1 MLSVL
6 FATYNGGKILPA
18 VLSAYSKQNL
28 PKNEWKLI
36 IVDNG
41 SNDNTK
47 EVVNQ
52 YVPLLPIT
60 LLSEPRKG
68 KNVALNTGLSQ
79 IEGDLTVFTDD
90 DVFPHVD
97 WLKELR
103 EAADSHPSYSIFGG
117 PILPKWE
124 SLPEDW
130 ILSWVPLKP
139 TYALLNDQEEGDHGR
154 KSAVFGPNMAVR
166 SSIFQMGYKYDEG
179 VGPKGLSYAMGSETE
194 FLRRLLKD
202 GFKVWYCKNAI
213 VEHFIR
219 SSQMEKGWVLARA
232 IRYGRGSY
240 RLGMVGIKYRAYF
253 QGIPLYLYLEIL
265 NKVYRLGKA
274 KLSGNAEGIF
284 KERWN
289 LNYLFGIALEARNIY
304 KESKNGDTQRP

>member
-18 VLSAYSKQNL
+18 VLETYSKQSL
-28 PKNEWKLI
+28 PKDEWKLI
-36 IVDNG
+36 IVNNG
-41 SNDNTK
+41 SNDNTE

-52 YVPLLPIT
+52 FVSSLPIT
-60 LLSEPRKG
+60 LLSETRKG

-79 IEGDLTVFTDD
+79 IEGDLIVFTDD

-103 EAADSHPSYSIFGG
+103 TAADSHPGYSIFGG

-124 SLPEDW
+124 SPPEDW

-154 KSAVFGPNMAVR
+154 RSAVFGPNMAVR
-166 SSIFQMGYKYDEG
+166 SSIFQMGYRYDEG
-179 VGPKGLSYAMGSETE
+179 VGPKGSSYAMGSETE

-202 GFKVWYCKNAI
+202 GFKVWFCKNAV

-219 SSQMEKGWVLARA
+219 SSQMEKKWVLARA

-240 RLGMVGIKYRAYF
+240 SLGMVGAKYRSF
-253 QGIPLYLYLEIL
+253 FEGIPLYLCLEIL
-265 NKVYRLGKA
+265 NKVYRFGRA
-274 KLSGNAEGIF
+274 KLSRNEEKVF

-289 LNYLFGIALEARNIY
+289 LNYLYGIALEARNIY
-304 KESKNGDTQRP
+304 KESKNGGLQ

>member
-6 FATYNGGKILPA
+6 FATYNGGRVLPA
-18 VLSAYSKQNL
+18 VLEAYSKQSL
-28 PKNEWKLI
+28 SKDEWKII

-41 SNDNTK
+41 SNDNTN
-47 EVVNQ
+47 EVVSKFL
-52 YVPLLPIT
+52 PLLPIT
-60 LLSEPRKG
+60 FLSESRKG
-68 KNVALNTGLSQ
+68 KNVALNTGLSH
-79 IEGDLTVFTDD
+79 IDGDLIVFTDD

-103 EAADSHPSYSIFGG
+103 TAADSHPAYSIFGG

-124 SLPEDW
+124 SPPEDW

-139 TYALLNDQEEGDHGR
+139 TFSILDDQEEGDHGR

-166 SSIFQMGYKYDEG
+166 SNIFEMGYKYDER
-179 VGPKGLSYAMGSETE
+179 VGPKGTNYAMGSETE

-202 GFKVWYCKNAI
+202 GFKVWFCENAV

-219 SSQMEKGWVLARA
+219 SSQMEKEWILARA

-240 RLGMVGIKYRAYF
+240 RLGMVGVKYRSYF
-253 QGIPLYLYLEIL
+253 QGIPLYLYVEIL

-274 KLSGNAEGIF
+274 KLSGNPESIF
-284 KERWN
+284 KEHWN
-289 LNYLFGIALEARNIY
+289 LNYLYGIAMEARNIY
-304 KESKNGDTQRP
+304 KENKNGDIQ